1 MPSWLIWVIVAII
14 VIAVIAAVVAA
25 STKRKKQQNRTR
37 AGELREQAAAQ
48 ATGLQQREAHARE
61 TEARAAEARAE
72 AERRQAEADR
82 LEAEARDRHETA
94 AGYRDQHAENLRRA
108 DELDPDVDTRSDDYA
123 GPETTGT
130 TASTTGRTGATD
142 GTTDG
147 ATDVSTGRV
156 TEGDRV
162 QDRLGGT
169 PEHAHTEHA
178 AHAEQTQQAGHVGPA
193 DDGTTVTHPDGST
206 ETVTPSTAGEQAKGD
221 PSDPRLEG
229 GTHRA

>member
-14 VIAVIAAVVAA
+14 LIAVIAAVVAA
-25 STKRKKQQNRTR
+25 STKRKRAKNRTR

-72 AERRQAEADR
+72 ADRKQAEAER

-94 AGYRDQHAENLRRA
+94 AGYRGQHVENLRRA
-108 DELDPDVDTRSDDYA
+108 DELDPDVDTRDERYEPPAAA
-123 GPETTGT
+123 GTGT
-130 TASTTGRTGATD
+130 AA
-142 GTTDG
+142 TTDG
-147 ATDVSTGRV
+147 PRAH
-156 TEGDRV
+156 
-162 QDRLGGT
+162 DRLEGETT
-169 PEHAHTEHA
+169 PEQSPDAVHERSHDSAHEH
-178 AHAEQTQQAGHVGPA
+178 T

-206 ETVTPSTAGEQAKGD
+206 ETVRRSSGGSTDDQAKGD